1 MDGLAMTLVA
11 LRYLTAVADLQ
22 HFSRAAESCHVAQSS
37 LSAQLRRL
45 EERLGVPLIERTTRF
60 VALTPV
66 GEKVVA
72 HARRIFEEADQIEQL
87 ARQRHGTLSS
97 DLRLGVIPTLG
108 PYILPLFLGVL
119 RQDYPQLQLVLR
131 EDLPVNLLAALEVHG
146 LDVLL
151 MTLPDHDGD
160 AVTMPLFEEAF
171 HVACPAG
178 HRFASQSSVTER
190 ELAGEKLLLLD
201 EGHCLRDQAL
211 ALCGKQSH
219 DQPTSRDD
227 FRPTSLETVCELVAA
242 GFGCT
247 LLPAMAVPR
256 LTARDE
262 RLVVRP
268 LRAAHAH
275 RRIGLVWRASFPR
288 AEDLE
293 VLGRFIQDHA
303 PDSVTPIR
311 PKTAK
316 AKRDRRP
323 QSGLALRA

>member
-22 HFSRAAESCHVAQSS
+22 HFSRAAERCHVAQSS
-37 LSAQLRRL
+37 LSGQLRRL

-66 GEKVVA
+66 GERVVA
-72 HARRIFEEADQIEQL
+72 HARRIFEEADRIEQL

-108 PYILPLFLGVL
+108 PYILPRFLGVL

-131 EDLPVNLLAALEVHG
+131 EDLPANLLAALEVHG

-151 MTLPDHDGD
+151 MALPDHDGG
-160 AVTMPLFEEAF
+160 ATTMMPLFDEPF

-178 HRFASQSSVTER
+178 HRFASQPTVSER
-190 ELAGEKLLLLD
+190 ELAREPMLLLD

-211 ALCGKQSH
+211 ALCGRQAH

-247 LLPAMAVPR
+247 LLPVMAVPR

-268 LRAAHAH
+268 LRTARAH

-288 AEDLE
+288 TEDLE

-303 PDSVTPIR
+303 PDSVVPIR
-311 PKTAK
+311 PKAAKAAK
-316 AKRDRRP
+316 AKHDRLPRP
-323 QSGLALRA
+323 RR